1 MLFEEAFNAEVEAES
16 KKLGVGEKISLD
28 KLS

>member
-1 MLFEEAFNAEVEAES
+1 MLFEEAFIAEVEAES